1 MEPYDK
7 ITPITPSSQLDINTG
22 GCCRTPFVKAFEN

>member
-7 ITPITPSSQLDINTG
+7 ITPITPSSQLDINTEFIISIQELVG
-22 GCCRTPFVKAFEN
+22 